1 MPSNTHKTF
10 LFSKIDEVTRNGYFP
25 IKALC
30 FADEVEVTN
39 SLLRKR
45 ILMLQSAGL
54 VVDKSDSSLIMLTH
68 AEHDCH
74 SDMPEDAKRLHRM
87 TAMRMLGQERTTE
100 EEQLLLKMEKMEK
113 MEEEAKEVERVMKGT
128 EKSPLLNSRHPQLPV
143 FTSSV
148 KLQSQAGRGRFL
160 VAAKDIS
167 PGNW

>member
-1 MPSNTHKTF
+1 M
-10 LFSKIDEVTRNGYFP
+10 V
-25 IKALC
+25 
-30 FADEVEVTN
+30 VTN

-54 VVDKSDSSLIMLTH
+54 VGDKSDSSLIMWTH
-68 AEHDCH
+68 TQSTSNDCH

-87 TAMRMLGQERTTE
+87 TAMRMLGEGRTTE

-113 MEEEAKEVERVMKGT
+113 EGKEKGA
-128 EKSPLLNSRHPQLPV
+128 EKSPLLKSRHPQLPA